1 MVLNF
6 YIYVGNYLMRFKNLN
21 FLFVV
26 GSGSANIYALTQKYF
41 AELLHVR
48 KNTIVKKQLHTYK
61 KLKLIFGE

>member
-1 MVLNF
+1 
-6 YIYVGNYLMRFKNLN
+6 MRFKNLN